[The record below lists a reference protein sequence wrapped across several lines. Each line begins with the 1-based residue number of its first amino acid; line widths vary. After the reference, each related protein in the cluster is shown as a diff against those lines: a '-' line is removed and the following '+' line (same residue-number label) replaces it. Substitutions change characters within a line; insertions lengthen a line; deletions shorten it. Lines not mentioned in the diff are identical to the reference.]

1 MTEMRYL
8 EVNGDRIAYRDE
20 GQGETLL
27 LVHGMAGS
35 SETWRDLIPRLAEDY
50 RVVAPDLLGH
60 GRVRQAPRRLLA
72 RCVRGLAAGLHGRT
86 RHPAGHGRS
95 ASRSAAVSRC
105 SSPIS
110 TASAATGW
118 C

>member
-35 SETWRDLIPRLAEDY
+35 SETWRDLIPRLARDY

-60 GRVRQAPRRLLA
+60 GASDKPGSDYSLGGFAVWL
-72 RCVRGLAAGLHGRT
+72 GT
-86 RHPAGHGRS
+86 SWTRS
-95 ASRSAAVSRC
+95 ALRGRR
-105 SSPIS
+105 
-110 TASAATGW
+110 
-118 C
+118 